1 MEVKNGNFQAL
12 RMLQLL
18 ITQNAPKLQP
28 ISLGI
33 FRSDYMVDSAN
44 PRDPNATLQDDLG
57 IKQVEIN
64 TIASSFGG
72 LSPQVRG
79 LHK

>member
-1 MEVKNGNFQAL
+1 MDRKNPQGVN
-12 RMLQLL
+12 
-18 ITQNAPKLQP
+18 
-28 ISLGI
+28 G
-33 FRSDYMVDSAN
+33 
-44 PRDPNATLQDDLG
+44 LQDDLG

-72 LSPQVRG
+72 LSPQMRG

>member
-1 MEVKNGNFQAL
+1 
-12 RMLQLL
+12 MLQLR
-18 ITQNAPKLQP
+18 ITQNVYILQP

-33 FRSDYMVDSAN
+33 FRSDYMLDSVN
-44 PRDPNATLQDDLG
+44 PQDPNGAVQGNLG

-72 LSPQVRG
+72 LSPQMRE

>member
-1 MEVKNGNFQAL
+1 MV
-12 RMLQLL
+12 
-18 ITQNAPKLQP
+18 TLQP

-33 FRSDYMVDSAN
+33 FRSDYMLDGTNGLSEN
-44 PRDPNATLQDDLG
+44 LTL
-57 IKQVEIN
+57 KQVEIN

-72 LSPQVRG
+72 LSAQMPG